1 MSELVRCA
9 TCKTEKPFS
18 EMKTCMHAG
27 WEYSVCDMPC
37 MIKFYEGE
45 IKPDIVITPDLEEMV
60 RLGMNP
66 KEYELHKENL
76 ELTKQLAKAN
86 ERVAELELSMG
97 KLRTEILHA
106 CVEGSSSSGG
116 IKKSA
121 AHHLHHQALMIPPYA
136 EQLRK
141 EQE

>member
-1 MSELVRCA
+1 MSKSLKQMAYDTIEA
-9 TCKTEKPFS
+9 HQETI
-18 EMKTCMHAG
+18 AG
-27 WEYSVCDMPC
+27 LR
-37 MIKFYEGE
+37 
-45 IKPDIVITPDLEEMV
+45 T
-60 RLGMNP
+60 
-66 KEYELHKENL
+66 
-76 ELTKQLAKAN
+76 QLAKAN

-136 EQLRK
+136 EQLHK